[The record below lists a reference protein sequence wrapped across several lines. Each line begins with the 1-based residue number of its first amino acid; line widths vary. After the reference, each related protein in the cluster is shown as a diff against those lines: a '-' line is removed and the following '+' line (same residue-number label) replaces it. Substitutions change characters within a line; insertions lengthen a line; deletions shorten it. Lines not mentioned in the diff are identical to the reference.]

1 MRHIMDKEWGKR
13 VAAREL
19 EGREEREIAF
29 HIHYIGSYL
38 SQTRIALKYWPR

>member
-19 EGREEREIAF
+19 EERGREIAF